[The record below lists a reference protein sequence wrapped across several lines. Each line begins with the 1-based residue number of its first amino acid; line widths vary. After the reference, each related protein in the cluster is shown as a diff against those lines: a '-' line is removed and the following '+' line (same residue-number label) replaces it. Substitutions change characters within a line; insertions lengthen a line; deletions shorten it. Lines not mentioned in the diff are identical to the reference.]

1 VGSRDGVHC
10 TIEELLWRLK
20 KMNGCNAMLVG
31 VYGLRVYGSALL
43 ALFFGF
49 TSSALCCPL
58 RCCCC
63 LLLLWCVLWRGVLP
77 YSECLSWL
85 LAVNTAKL
93 VQSNTRCCQGNLEFR
108 AEGQRIAVVV
118 TIQVQTSP
126 SNSRAETSW
135 NINHPTAGQRRTG
148 TTDPFPLDT
157 TNVGIVEECKLSS
170 TFLCS

>member
-1 VGSRDGVHC
+1 MRCSRVFTACVFTD
-10 TIEELLWRLK
+10 LLFSHSFSVSRLLPFAAR
-20 KMNGCNAMLVG
+20 CA
-31 VYGLRVYGSALL
+31 A
-43 ALFFGF
+43 A
-49 TSSALCCPL
+49 A
-58 RCCCC
+58 CCCFGVC
-63 LLLLWCVLWRGVLP
+63 CGGVLP

-157 TNVGIVEECKLSS
+157 TNVGIVEECKLNS